1 MSDHLKKYLTTQL
14 ELLDES
20 SFHLQSSISHFVQ
33 QIKTRVI
40 ECIHNTS
47 DTNITLKDAV
57 VVVATAQS
65 TILEY
70 TDNFT
75 ESTKMTGYKI
85 TPKSKSLKSTVEN
98 ILTDSTPAQFY
109 IISKVSIHA
118 EKIRRL
124 EDIETALT
132 SLQDTKQKTKD
143 DISELKQWRDNFV
156 TEQSEMAVKISN
168 VSKKQKQNLKN
179 LKKQQHEQ
187 DNKIEEMNKVI
198 EKLEE
203 KESTTNKALEELSL
217 VLKDHEK
224 NLYKINKEIQNH
236 TDKIDHLTQEIKIHS
251 DLITTTQEKLL
262 SKHGV
267 VCQLLQ
273 QRLSPI
279 DKMIQ
284 ANNRNLETTKEK
296 LNKIETL
303 EKDVLKLSQDFQV
316 FANQQVKH
324 PAPGFFASQGRW
336 DGKRYDNVITFMAVE
351 RNVGN
356 HFEPN
361 TGEFTAPVDG
371 LYKASL
377 TIKRTGYRAVQAGVY
392 HKSGGVLSR
401 PGNVWTQDK
410 SVEASRTFEVKMKT
424 GDVLFSAT
432 DFTDLE
438 CSHFSC
444 SFLDV

>member
-1 MSDHLKKYLTTQL
+1 
-14 ELLDES
+14 
-20 SFHLQSSISHFVQ
+20 
-33 QIKTRVI
+33 
-40 ECIHNTS
+40 
-47 DTNITLKDAV
+47 
-57 VVVATAQS
+57 
-65 TILEY
+65 
-70 TDNFT
+70 
-75 ESTKMTGYKI
+75 MTGYKT
-85 TPKSKSLKSTVEN
+85 TPQSKSLKLTEEN
-98 ILTDSTPAQFY
+98 VSTDSTPVA
-109 IISKVSIHA
+109 IHA
-118 EKIRRL
+118 ETIRRL

-132 SLQDTKQKTKD
+132 SLQDTKQKTED
-143 DISELKQWRDNFV
+143 DISGIKQWRDNFV

-179 LKKQQHEQ
+179 LRKQQHEQ
-187 DNKIEEMNKVI
+187 DNKIEEINKGI

-236 TDKIDHLTQEIKIHS
+236 TDKTEHLTQEIKTHF
-251 DLITTTQEKLL
+251 DLISITQEKLL

-279 DKMIQ
+279 DNMIQ

-303 EKDVLKLSQDFQV
+303 EKDVLKLSQDFQIV
-316 FANQQVKH
+316 AHRQVKH
-324 PAPGFFASQGRW
+324 PAQGFIVSQGRW
-336 DGKRYDNVITFMAVE
+336 DGKRYNNVITFSSVE

-356 HFEPN
+356 HFDPN

-371 LYKASL
+371 LYKGSL
-377 TIKRTGYRAVQAGVY
+377 TIKLTGDHAVGAWVY
-392 HKSGGVLSR
+392 HKSGGVLTR
-401 PGNVWTQDK
+401 LGNVCTQYK
-410 SVEASRTFEVKMKT
+410 SVEASMTFEVKMKT
-424 GDVLFSAT
+424 GDVLYSSTAFMNS
-432 DFTDLE
+432 E

-444 SFLDV
+444 SLLDV